1 MTEQIE
7 KSLSEAFH
15 LMYDGLPEPVQLCH
29 KTYRVVA
36 VNPAG
41 ETFGRSPGQVCA
53 GRFARN
59 RSQVRSSLRAY
70 PRTHHRQVRPRGVML
85 TI

>member
-1 MTEQIE
+1 MTEQEQIE
-7 KSLSEAFH
+7 KNLSEAFH

-41 ETFGRSPGQVCA
+41 ATFGRVPGQICA
-53 GRFARN
+53 P
-59 RSQVRSSLRAY
+59 LRETKHQ
-70 PRTHHRQVRPRGVML
+70 PKGTK
-85 TI
+85 

>member
-1 MTEQIE
+1 MTEQEQIE
-7 KSLSEAFH
+7 KNLSEAFH

-41 ETFGRSPGQVCA
+41 AGYRSVC
-53 GRFARN
+53 RN
-59 RSQVRSSLRAY
+59 TPCAPNRKTLNSSQFLRK
-70 PRTHHRQVRPRGVML
+70 HG
-85 TI
+85 